1 MREYRSI
8 DMLPTASDESI
19 NQSRTQL
26 PSRNLHQQNT
36 IFLLTLIFKAL
47 LGGGNGGRGGRVDDH
62 VLGENNS
69 HWPVLLVKATV
80 KAAYDIV
87 CLILKANLTNLN

>member
-1 MREYRSI
+1 
-8 DMLPTASDESI
+8 MLPTASDESI

-47 LGGGNGGRGGRVDDH
+47 LGGGNGGLGGRVDDH
-62 VLGENNS
+62 VLVENNS
-69 HWPVLLVKATV
+69 YWPVLLVKATV
-80 KAAYDIV
+80 KAAYNIV
-87 CLILKANLTNLN
+87 CLILKANQTNLN